1 MHANEA
7 PGRNVPDMAI
17 DQRVLPAKRRY
28 NQWVA
33 NETLEDFALRFI
45 ATRARKWS
53 DVRIANTAL
62 GIVAFLALEA
72 IGGAITLQYGFLNS
86 AWAILVV
93 CVLIFLC
100 GLPIC
105 YHAARSGL
113 DIDLLTRGAGFGY
126 IGSTIS
132 SLIYASFTFI
142 FFALEASIM
151 SMALELMF
159 EIPLALA
166 YVISALLV
174 IPLVTHGITRIS
186 RFQLWT
192 QPVWIVLQVAPL
204 LFIIYHHTDAVLS
217 WSRFTGAGGAAGES
231 FDLLLFGAAAAV
243 IFPLMA
249 QNAEQVDYLR
259 FLPKDEENSRKWW
272 LALTLSGPGWSL
284 FGLVKLFAGSFLAVL
299 AYRQGVALEL
309 ADDPTHMYLVAFS
322 YITHNPE
329 LALVLVS
336 AFVIISQLKINVT
349 NAYAGSLAWSN
360 FFSRVTHSHPGRIVW
375 LFFNVA
381 IALLLMELGLYHAFE
396 TILIIFSPLVLAW
409 IGSLV
414 ADLAINRPLGLRPRE
429 IEFKRG
435 HLYDIN
441 PVGVGSMLLASVL
454 GIAGQ
459 LELFGPTFKALS
471 PFVALFTPFVTAPLI
486 AWATR
491 GRYYLARPNE
501 LLSEPG
507 DLVCSICENS
517 FEPEDMSRC
526 PASAG
531 PICSLCCALES
542 SCQDRCRPDAHLQVQ
557 TFRILSRLFPA
568 AWVER
573 LHSTVGRFLAILLV
587 IAVLIAGLFSLVY
600 FSMDYSTEQPA
611 LLLGNALSKTYLLLI
626 IVAGVLIWLYVLAQ
640 DSRRSA
646 LQESQQRT
654 DLLSQEV
661 EAHDQTYKQLQEA
674 KEAAVTANQAKS
686 RYLSGVS
693 HELRTPLNTIM
704 GYAQLLEADDNL
716 PERNRRAAEVIQR
729 GGEHLADVIEGLLE
743 ISKIEARRLDLHR
756 DQVNLR
762 SLIEQLVEMFEI
774 QARAKN
780 LTFNYLC
787 ESELP
792 GHILADEKRLRQVL
806 MNLLSNAVKFT
817 REGQVS
823 LKVSYRN
830 EVARFV
836 VSDTGVG
843 IRPEHLDNIFN
854 PFERIRDEQTQF
866 VSGTGLGLTISR
878 LLTNLMGGDLSL
890 QSEYGKGTRFTLS
903 LMLPVI
909 HSPRGLDLPP
919 KRIKGYSGP
928 RRRVLVVDDEPGHRA
943 LISDFLVPLGFE
955 VLEAYGAAFALQMV
969 AEQSFDLFLLDVH
982 MPITDGW
989 TLAGQLRERR
999 IKAPII
1005 MLSGN
1010 AIENHRSEMI
1020 SDLHDEY
1027 LIKPVRLETLLE
1039 KMGQTMK
1046 IDWLHDEE
1054 KSAGNPAAGNPR
1066 PSANRLPS
1074 SADIEGLISMAKIGY
1089 LNGILEKLDAM
1100 EKANIDSEFLQYLKS
1115 RAELCD
1121 FDGMTQAIRGLSYGA

>member
-1 MHANEA
+1 MTIN
-7 PGRNVPDMAI
+7 
-17 DQRVLPAKRRY
+17 QRVIPTKRRY

-33 NETLEDFALRFI
+33 NETMEDFALRYI
-45 ATRARKWS
+45 AGRARKWS
-53 DVRIANTAL
+53 DGRIANTAL

-72 IGGAITLQYGFLNS
+72 IGGAITLQYGFINS

-93 CVLIFLC
+93 CTLIFLF

-105 YHAARSGL
+105 YHAARAGL

-126 IGSTIS
+126 IGSTVS

-151 SMALELMF
+151 SMALQLLF
-159 EIPLALA
+159 HIPLAWA

-204 LFIIYHHTDAVLS
+204 VFIIYHHADALLS
-217 WSRFTGAGGAAGES
+217 WSQFAGVSGQTGDS

-259 FLPKDEENSRKWW
+259 FLPRETAHSRQWW

-284 FGLVKLFAGSFLAVL
+284 FGLIKLFAGSFLAVL
-299 AYRQGVALEL
+299 AYQQGVALEL

-381 IALLLMELGLYHAFE
+381 IALLLMELGLYRAFE

-414 ADLAINRPLGLRPRE
+414 ADLTINRPLGLRPRE

-441 PVGVGSMLLASVL
+441 PVGVGSMVIASTL
-454 GIAGQ
+454 GVAGQ

-486 AWATR
+486 AWATG
-491 GRYYLARPNE
+491 GRYYLARPND
-501 LLSEPG
+501 LLKTGGER
-507 DLVCSICENS
+507 VCSICENR
-517 FEPEDMSRC
+517 FEVEDMSSC
-526 PASAG
+526 PACRG
-531 PICSLCCALES
+531 PICSLCCALDS
-542 SCQDRCRPDAHLQVQ
+542 SCRDSCRPDAHLRSQ
-557 TFRILSRLFPA
+557 TFKILSRLLPER
-568 AWVER
+568 WVAR
-573 LHSTVGRFLAILLV
+573 LHSPVGHFLVILLV
-587 IAVLIAGLFSLVY
+587 TATLIAGLFTLVY
-600 FSMDYSTEQPA
+600 FSLDYGSVQAGMMVGDA
-611 LLLGNALSKTYLLLI
+611 LFKTFFLLI

-640 DSRRSA
+640 NSKRNA
-646 LQESQQRT
+646 LDESQQRT
-654 DLLSQEV
+654 ELLSQEV
-661 EAHDQTYKQLQEA
+661 AAHDKTYKKLQDA
-674 KEAAVTANQAKS
+674 KEAAVAANQAKS

-693 HELRTPLNTIM
+693 HELRTPLNTIL
-704 GYAQLLEADDNL
+704 GYAQLLEADDQL
-716 PERNRRAAEVIQR
+716 PERNKRAAAVIQR

-762 SLIEQLVEMFEI
+762 SLIEQLVEMFDI

-780 LTFNYLC
+780 LSFRYRC
-787 ESELP
+787 ESDLP
-792 GHILADEKRLRQVL
+792 DYILADEKRLRQIL

-817 REGQVS
+817 REGEVS
-823 LKVSYRN
+823 LQVSYRN
-830 EVARFV
+830 QVARFIV
-836 VSDTGVG
+836 RDTGVG
-843 IRPEHLDNIFN
+843 IKPEHLENIFN
-854 PFERIRDEQTQF
+854 PFERVRDEQTQF

-878 LLTNLMGGDLSL
+878 LLTNLMGGDLDL
-890 QSEYGKGTRFTLS
+890 QSEYGQGTRFTLS

-909 HSPRGLDLPP
+909 HAPRALSLPP
-919 KRIKGYSGP
+919 KKIRGYTG
-928 RRRVLVVDDEPGHRA
+928 RRKRVLVVDDEPSHRA
-943 LISDFLVPLGFE
+943 LIADFLTPLGFE
-955 VLEAYGAAFALQMV
+955 VLEAYSAEFALEMV
-969 AEQSFDLFLLDVH
+969 AQQDFDLYLLDVH

-989 TLAGQLRERR
+989 TLAAQLRDRR
-999 IKAPII
+999 IQAPIF

-1010 AIENHRSEMI
+1010 AIEDHRAEMV

-1027 LIKPVRLETLLE
+1027 LIKPVRLDTLLE
-1039 KMGQTMK
+1039 KMEKCMP
-1046 IDWLHDEE
+1046 IDWLHDG
-1054 KSAGNPAAGNPR
+1054 AGKTGRKGDTPHP
-1066 PSANRLPS
+1066 PVANKLPTN
-1074 SADIEGLISMAKIGY
+1074 ADIEGLISMAKIGY
-1089 LNGILEKLDAM
+1089 LNGILEKLEAM

-1121 FDGMTQAIRGLSYGA
+1121 FDGLTQAIKGLSYGA

>member
-1 MHANEA
+1 
-7 PGRNVPDMAI
+7 MAI
-17 DQRVLPAKRRY
+17 DQRVVPAKRRY

-33 NETLEDFALRFI
+33 NETLEDFALRYI

-93 CVLIFLC
+93 CVIIFLC

-105 YHAARSGL
+105 YHAAKSGL

-126 IGSTIS
+126 IGSTVS

-151 SMALELMF
+151 SMALQLMF
-159 EIPLALA
+159 GISLGWA
-166 YVISALLV
+166 YVISAMLV

-192 QPVWIVLQVAPL
+192 QPIWIVLQVAPL
-204 LFIIYHHTDAVLS
+204 AFIVYHHADAVLN
-217 WSRFTGAGGAAGES
+217 WSQFAGVGGHTGES

-272 LALTLSGPGWSL
+272 LALTLSGPGWTL

-299 AYRQGVALEL
+299 AYQQGVALEL

-360 FFSRVTHSHPGRIVW
+360 FFSRVTHNHPGRIVW

-441 PVGVGSMLLASVL
+441 PVGVGSMLIASTL
-454 GIAGQ
+454 GVAGQ
-459 LELFGPTFKALS
+459 LELLGPTFKALS
-471 PFVALFTPFVTAPLI
+471 PFVALFTPFITAPLI
-486 AWATR
+486 AWVTR
-491 GRYYLARPNE
+491 GRYYLARPND
-501 LLSEPG
+501 LLAERG

-517 FEPEDMSRC
+517 FEPEDMSNC
-526 PASAG
+526 PACSG
-531 PICSLCCALES
+531 PICSLCCALDS

-568 AWVER
+568 SWVER
-573 LHSTVGRFLAILLV
+573 LHSTVGRFLVILSV
-587 IAVLIAGLFSLVY
+587 IATLIAGLFTLVY
-600 FSMDYSTEQPA
+600 FSMDYSTDQRGLMLSDA
-611 LLLGNALSKTYLLLI
+611 LFKTYFLLI

-640 DSRRSA
+640 NSRRNA
-646 LQESQQRT
+646 LDESQQRT
-654 DLLSQEV
+654 ELLSQEV
-661 EAHDQTYKQLQEA
+661 EAHDQTYKKLQDA
-674 KEAAVTANQAKS
+674 KEAAVAANRAKS

-704 GYAQLLEADDNL
+704 GYAQLLEADEKL
-716 PERNRRAAEVIQR
+716 PERNKRAAEAIQR

-762 SLIEQLVEMFEI
+762 SLIDQLVEMFEI

-780 LTFNYLC
+780 LSFKYLR

-792 GHILADEKRLRQVL
+792 GYVLADEKRVRQVL

-823 LKVSYRN
+823 MGVSYRN
-830 EVARFV
+830 EVVRFV

-843 IRPEHLDNIFN
+843 IKPEHLDDIFN

-866 VSGTGLGLTISR
+866 VGGTGLGLTISR

-890 QSEYGKGTRFTLS
+890 RSDYGKGTVFTLS

-909 HSPRGLDLPP
+909 HSPKALTLPS
-919 KRIKGYSGP
+919 KKIKGYSGE
-928 RRRVLVVDDEPGHRA
+928 RKRILVVDDEPSHRT
-943 LISDFLVPLGFE
+943 LIADFLTPLGFD
-955 VLEAYGAAFALQMV
+955 VLEAYNGEFALQMV
-969 AEQSFDLFLLDVH
+969 AEQSFDLYLLDVH
-982 MPITDGW
+982 MPIIDGW
-989 TLAGQLRERR
+989 MLAARLRERR
-999 IKAPII
+999 IQAPII

-1010 AIENHRSEMI
+1010 AIEDHRTEMI

-1027 LIKPVRLETLLE
+1027 LIKPVRLDTLLE
-1039 KMGQTMK
+1039 KMEKTMH
-1046 IDWLHDEE
+1046 IDWLHDEQKARGKE
-1054 KSAGNPAAGNPR
+1054 NHKIPPTAVNKR
-1066 PSANRLPS
+1066 PST
-1074 SADIEGLISMAKIGY
+1074 ADIEGLISMARIGY
-1089 LNGILEKLDAM
+1089 LSGILEKLDAM
-1100 EKANIDSEFLQYLKS
+1100 EKADIDSEFLQYLKS

-1121 FDGMTQAIRGLSYGA
+1121 FDGMTQAIKGLSYGA

>member
-1 MHANEA
+1 M
-7 PGRNVPDMAI
+7 
-17 DQRVLPAKRRY
+17 DQRVVPTKRRY

-33 NETLEDFALRFI
+33 NETMEDFALRYI
-45 ATRARKWS
+45 ASRARKWS

-72 IGGAITLQYGFLNS
+72 IGGAITLQYGFVNS

-105 YHAARSGL
+105 YHAAKSGL
-113 DIDLLTRGAGFGY
+113 DVDLLTRGAGFGY
-126 IGSTIS
+126 IGSTVS

-151 SMALELMF
+151 SMALQLLF
-159 EIPLALA
+159 DIPLAWA

-192 QPVWIVLQVAPL
+192 QPIWIVLQVAPL
-204 LFIIYHHTDAVLS
+204 VFIIYHHTDAVLT
-217 WSRFTGAGGAAGES
+217 WSQFAAVDGQAGES

-259 FLPKDEENSRKWW
+259 FLPKEEANSGKWW

-284 FGLVKLFAGSFLAVL
+284 FGLIKLFAGSFLAVL

-360 FFSRVTHSHPGRIVW
+360 FFSRVTHNHPGRIVW

-409 IGSLV
+409 VGSLV
-414 ADLAINRPLGLRPRE
+414 ADLAINRPLGLRPPE

-441 PVGVGSMLLASVL
+441 PVGVGSMLIASTL

-459 LELFGPTFKALS
+459 LELLGPTFKALS
-471 PFVALFTPFVTAPLI
+471 PFVALFTPFITAPLI
-486 AWATR
+486 AWATG

-501 LLSEPG
+501 LLGTREE
-507 DLVCSICENS
+507 LVCSICENS
-517 FEPEDMSRC
+517 FEPEDMSSC
-526 PASAG
+526 PACRG
-531 PICSLCCALES
+531 PICSLCCALDS
-542 SCQDRCRPDAHLQVQ
+542 SCQDRCRPDAHMGVQ
-557 TFRILSRLFPA
+557 TFNLLSRWLPDV
-568 AWVER
+568 WVER
-573 LHSTVGRFLAILLV
+573 LHSTVGHFLVILLV
-587 IAVLIAGLFSLVY
+587 TATLIAGLFTLVY
-600 FSMDYSTEQPA
+600 FSLDYSSVQA
-611 LLLGNALSKTYLLLI
+611 AVLVGNALFKTFFLLI

-640 DSRRSA
+640 NSKRNA
-646 LQESQQRT
+646 LDESQQRT
-654 DLLSQEV
+654 ELLSQEV
-661 EAHDQTYKQLQEA
+661 EAHDKTYKKLQDA
-674 KEAAVTANQAKS
+674 KEAAVAANQAKS

-693 HELRTPLNTIM
+693 HELRTPLNTIL
-704 GYAQLLEADDNL
+704 GYAQLLEADDKL
-716 PERNRRAAEVIQR
+716 PDRNKRAAAVIQR

-762 SLIEQLVEMFEI
+762 SLIQQLVEMFDI

-780 LTFNYLC
+780 LAFQYRC
-787 ESELP
+787 ESDLP
-792 GHILADEKRLRQVL
+792 DYILADEKRLRQIL

-823 LKVSYRN
+823 LQVSYRN
-830 EVARFV
+830 EVARFI

-843 IRPEHLDNIFN
+843 IKAEHLDNIFN
-854 PFERIRDEQTQF
+854 PFERVRDEQTQF

-878 LLTNLMGGDLSL
+878 LLTNLMGGDLDL
-890 QSEYGKGTRFTLS
+890 QSEYGQGTVFTLS

-909 HSPRGLDLPP
+909 HAPKALAVPS
-919 KRIKGYSGP
+919 KRIRGYGGQ
-928 RRRVLVVDDEPGHRA
+928 RKRVLVVDDEPSHRA
-943 LISDFLVPLGFE
+943 LIGDFLTPLGFE
-955 VLEAYGAAFALQMV
+955 VLEAYNAEFALQM
-969 AEQSFDLFLLDVH
+969 AAQKNFDLYLLDVH

-989 TLAGQLRERR
+989 TLAARLREMQVQ
-999 IKAPII
+999 APIF

-1010 AIENHRSEMI
+1010 AIEDHRAEMV

-1039 KMGQTMK
+1039 KMEKCMH
-1046 IDWLHDEE
+1046 IDWLHDEPASVGRE
-1054 KSAGNPAAGNPR
+1054 SAKRSPPV
-1066 PSANRLPS
+1066 ANKLPS
-1074 SADIEGLISMAKIGY
+1074 NTDIEGLISMAKIGY

-1121 FDGMTQAIRGLSYGA
+1121 FDGMTQAIKGLSYGA